1 MGELRAANLMSCFL
15 RSYFV
20 AAAYNPRGLQNI
32 GFIHAIE
39 PALVVL
45 FGPGKG
51 LCDARMRYARNYN
64 CHPFFTPLLLGVF
77 LHMEAA
83 IAAGRLEPEVQDSLK
98 DTTANTLSAIGD
110 SFFNGTM
117 LNTWAV
123 AVCCLVLAGLPAVAL
138 LFTLSAFILLQIFKF
153 TTFILALR
161 KGMAVLFFLG
171 RLDLINW
178 GERFKYANALLLTV
192 FLWLA
197 LPGASAPA
205 WGGVGLYLV
214 LSGWVVGR
222 LHVSRVF
229 VALILLVAAIALH
242 LSDIFPEI
250 PAFLSSLPGL

>member
-1 MGELRAANLMSCFL
+1 MSNLKASHLLGCFF

-20 AAAYNPRGLQNI
+20 SAAYNPRGLQNI
-32 GFIHAIE
+32 GFIYAIE
-39 PALVVL
+39 PVLAALY
-45 FGPGKG
+45 GPGKG
-51 LCDARMRYARNYN
+51 LRHARMRYARNYN

-83 IAAGRLEPEVQDSLK
+83 IAAGRLEPAVQDSLK

-117 LNTWAV
+117 LNTWALTV
-123 AVCCLVLAGLPAVAL
+123 SCLILAGLPVIAL
-138 LFTLSAFILLQIFKF
+138 LLTLTSFLLLQVLKLA
-153 TTFILALR
+153 TFVLGLR

-178 GERFKYANALLLTV
+178 GERFKYVNALLLTL

-197 LPGASAPA
+197 LPGASASA

-214 LSGWVVGR
+214 LSGWVVGK
-222 LHVSRVF
+222 LHVPRVF
-229 VALILLVAAIALH
+229 AALILLAAAIVLH
-242 LSDIFPEI
+242 LSDIFSGI
-250 PAFLSSLPGL
+250 PALLSRMPGL